1 MADKIVKRGISIFID
16 GKEVSNSVKAIGGE
30 LKKLQNEQAKM
41 IIGADNYNAHAKKIE
56 YLKSLLKEHGDNQKK
71 IASEYN
77 NMDKAAEKYNKNS
90 ESRMSKLANGFNKY
104 LALMT
109 SFFATI
115 TGITLGLKK
124 FMDMRMELED
134 SAANLQSLTGLGDGD
149 ITWLKQY
156 AKTLSTNIT
165 EMGIRIKATSKE
177 IMDGFTVIGSKRPE
191 LLKNKEAMADLTK
204 QALILAETGVPVDQ
218 AFEVVTASLNQFN
231 LEAKEGKRVINAI
244 AAGSLAGSAE
254 ADSLAASLKNVG
266 TVANDSNMSLEDTVA
281 MLEVLASKQ
290 LTGEEAGTKL
300 RGALLKLK
308 EAGVGY
314 ASGQFSVRDAL
325 EEVNKK
331 MSEHSS
337 AAQRDALLQKI
348 FGAENVTAGT
358 ILLQNVDAYDKLKV
372 AVTGTNTAYDQA
384 IIRTKTT
391 SALLAQAKNKFS
403 EMGMELVAN
412 LSPAILHAANM
423 GNSFLKILIKFPEIW
438 KNYRSGILA
447 LISAFGVYSSIL
459 LLHNSITKIKLALA
473 VVEKAYDFAKVISL
487 RLRIALTGQATIA
500 ELRLVAA
507 QNALNASMKA
517 NLWGLIAAAIAAAVV
532 YFGSWIAK
540 LKEATKAQKIFNDI
554 NSEFQDNYKENSK
567 SILEEKANLTS
578 LVTAIINTN
587 NNQSTRNRLITE
599 LNAKYPDFIAFID
612 KEKVSNELLSNALAD
627 VNEKYDLKLK
637 SVAIN
642 SKVQTYE
649 QAIVKSMQR
658 QLDIQTEL
666 SDLRTAPGDWSKK
679 IKQLEDEDL
688 QLSRNINTYKKAAS
702 DFRASAVAN
711 DAIIKSMDTSDYYK
725 HQMDQ
730 LKDFIRLNA
739 EKRDQEQQGSE
750 KWTYYNNQIKQ
761 ANSAFAFAREKYSQI
776 KKMEDEASKNK
787 PKPTPNPVTDTK
799 QKPETEDP
807 YSKALKEKEDYWKND
822 EALNKRAYAEDKIEE
837 DAYHEWMF
845 QNKMGFLQDKL
856 ALQKKYGK
864 DTLDTEIEIQ
874 DALISENEYWNNKEK
889 KQDKDLLK
897 SKSDSVKDRE
907 ELAREISNI
916 MDKYGVDEAGRLKA
930 QKDLELKIAKDAY
943 DQGIIDAKQYAEAI
957 KKINENIK
965 LPKWAEDT
973 RDIAGGIAN
982 VAYEFSNAMQ
992 GFQSAEEKSIE
1003 TKYQKQIDAAR
1014 KAGKDTTKI
1023 EEKKEKELAAI
1034 RAKNADSTFSVQ
1046 IAMIASST
1054 AEAAISA
1061 YASALKVPII
1071 GPVLAPIAAAAAVTY
1086 GMSQVAQAKAARDA
1100 AKAGYYYGGWNTPDG
1115 ESPSGY
1121 TGGTDP
1127 REVRGI
1133 FPNGQPYHG
1142 QEFISNHHLTTN
1154 REMKPAFDLFDAA
1167 QRNGTAGSLTRK
1179 DLVKALSPSGGYY
1192 SGGWNGS
1199 SFKPMSPAGNDN
1211 YAGSDPELKRQLTRL
1226 NDHLDKGINAPI
1238 YMHGDNGLARKFR
1251 DYNTMINNAKG

>member
-41 IIGADNYNAHAKKIE
+41 TIGADNYIAHAKKIE
-56 YLKSLLKEHGDNQKK
+56 YLKSLLKEHADNQKK
-71 IASEYN
+71 VAEQYKSMDTASE
-77 NMDKAAEKYNKNS
+77 KYTKNT
-90 ESRMSKLANGFNKY
+90 EGRLSRLANGFNKY
-104 LALMT
+104 WALFTTGLAT
-109 SFFATI
+109 V
-115 TGITLGLKK
+115 TGLTLGLKK

-134 SAANLQSLTGLGDGD
+134 ASANLKSLTGLGDND
-149 ITWLKQY
+149 IAWLRNY
-156 AKTLSTNIT
+156 AKELSTTTT
-165 EMGIRIKATSKE
+165 ESGIRITATSKE
-177 IMDGFTVIGSKRPE
+177 IMDGFTLIGSKRPE

-204 QALILAETGVPVDQ
+204 QALTLASTGVPVDQ

-266 TVANDSNMSLEDTVA
+266 TVANDSNMTLEDTVA

-331 MSEHSS
+331 LSEHSS
-337 AAQRDALLQKI
+337 AAQRDALLQKT

-384 IIRTKTT
+384 VIRTKTV
-391 SALLAQAKNKFS
+391 SAQLAQAKNRMS
-403 EMGMELVAN
+403 EAGMELVQSLNPAMLKLAN
-412 LSPAILHAANM
+412 ISNTVLNTLIKHPGLLWTIISAVGLLTLAYAAQYAVKVKNFAIDQAQNAFYAGQKVAVLSLAAAQALLTGNLGRFKAAMRLIQAELSLNPYVLLITAIAAVTIGIYKLATAKSVATKAFEEYNKQLIKETTQSDM
-423 GNSFLKILIKFPEIW
+423 LFAALKKTKEGTEQRKILIDKINSIYGEYLSHQLTEKSNLNDISLAQDEVNRGLREKIGLQMKEKASTEIVE
-438 KNYRSGILA
+438 KYTETMVSSLEVLRNNISKKYGDAIGDTVIANIKSIFANNPIDKAKALAADYMRSMAKQYNSEVFASGSVSVVSYANALKKMNSELQSTDKMFSGI
-447 LISAFGVYSSIL
+447 
-459 LLHNSITKIKLALA
+459 
-473 VVEKAYDFAKVISL
+473 
-487 RLRIALTGQATIA
+487 
-500 ELRLVAA
+500 
-507 QNALNASMKA
+507 
-517 NLWGLIAAAIAAAVV
+517 
-532 YFGSWIAK
+532 IAK
-540 LKEATKAQKIFNDI
+540 NDMVIYKPSKGSKTKNTT
-554 NSEFQDNYKENSK
+554 DNTTDNK
-567 SILEEKANLTS
+567 
-578 LVTAIINTN
+578 
-587 NNQSTRNRLITE
+587 
-599 LNAKYPDFIAFID
+599 PDP
-612 KEKVSNELLSNALAD
+612 KPKH
-627 VNEKYDLKLK
+627 
-637 SVAIN
+637 
-642 SKVQTYE
+642 T
-649 QAIVKSMQR
+649 
-658 QLDIQTEL
+658 T
-666 SDLRTAPGDWSKK
+666 
-679 IKQLEDEDL
+679 EDL
-688 QLSRNINTYKKAAS
+688 YA
-702 DFRASAVAN
+702 
-711 DAIIKSMDTSDYYK
+711 
-725 HQMDQ
+725 
-730 LKDFIRLNA
+730 
-739 EKRDQEQQGSE
+739 
-750 KWTYYNNQIKQ
+750 
-761 ANSAFAFAREKYSQI
+761 
-776 KKMEDEASKNK
+776 
-787 PKPTPNPVTDTK
+787 
-799 QKPETEDP
+799 
-807 YSKALKEKEDYWKND
+807 KALKEKEDFWKND
-822 EALNKRAYAEDKIEE
+822 ELRNKSAYAEEIVGE
-837 DAYHEWMF
+837 DTFHEWMF

-856 ALQKKYGK
+856 ELQKKYGK
-864 DTLDTEIEIQ
+864 YTLDTEIEIK
-874 DALISENEYWNNKEK
+874 DALNSENEYWNNKEK

-897 SKSDSVKDRE
+897 SKSDGVKDRE
-907 ELAREISNI
+907 ELAREIANI

-943 DQGIIDAKQYAEAI
+943 DQGIIDAKQYAETI
-957 KKINENIK
+957 KKINENVK

-982 VAYEFSNAMQ
+982 VASEFSGTMQ

-1034 RAKNADSTFSVQ
+1034 RAKNADSAFAVQ

-1054 AEAAISA
+1054 AEAAINA
-1061 YASALKVPII
+1061 YASALKVPVI
-1071 GPVLAPIAAAAAVTY
+1071 GHVLAPIAAAAAVTY

-1100 AKAGYYYGGWNTPDG
+1100 AKEGYYSGGWNTPDG
-1115 ESPSGY
+1115 GSPSGY

-1127 REVRGI
+1127 REVRGV

-1142 QEFISNHHLTTN
+1142 QEFISNHHLTNN

-1192 SGGWNGS
+1192 AGGWNGS
-1199 SFKPMSPAGNDN
+1199 SFIPMSPAGNDSSTEKILVQ
-1211 YAGSDPELKRQLTRL
+1211 YTKAIERL
-1226 NDHLDKGINAPI
+1226 NNRLDEPFQAYSVISGR
-1238 YMHGDNGLARKFR
+1238 NGLAEQTKRYEKL
-1251 DYNTMINNAKG
+1251 IKNANR